1 MNVNDFARKQE
12 LTRRYAQMVINKTK
26 AKAKAQKESDIRT
39 GKLKVSKAVKPKKTV
54 ARRTK
59 KK

>member
-1 MNVNDFARKQE
+1 MNKAQYAKKQQ
-12 LTRRYAQMVINKTK
+12 LMAYPQKVINRTK
-26 AKAKAQKESDIRT
+26 SKAKAQKESDIRT
-39 GKLKVSKAVKPKKTV
+39 GKLKISK